1 MKKLLLLLQVVGLI
15 SITTTTVVA
24 CGVSRQPNP
33 NYQSDVQVPINE
45 QKTQIEQALLARVRT
60 LILDNEYK
68 ISDAAAKSYSL
79 AQNAQDLTKLNR
91 DANKTI
97 GDVFQS
103 YFGPTNLNDTK
114 YSSNIT
120 LDGSLGD
127 PGGIFNLLLSGVNS
141 LLPSGLSGI
150 LDKLSGLSDLPL
162 LGDVINTIN
171 GFLGNFAP
179 NMVNNSSKLIQI
191 LQSLNLTTIVDGLP
205 LGVDKLATLEV
216 SNTQLTLINLL
227 RPLLKQ
233 TTIDGFFTTLAQGIN
248 FDFSTY
254 QVSDLS
260 SIFWIELVN
269 SMALFKQSDYELL
282 TYTNDSST
290 IQTQLISAGQSLG
303 TMLGATATT
312 PTSPSFSSV
321 VQGVACLL
329 KAFSA
334 LGLKMTL
341 LNSETKLFAPIDSEH
356 LFSSDDN
363 TTYLTAKL
371 NATVGESTLVNT
383 YPTLAKYFNFG
394 EFFSNLVYFFDNDAS
409 ITQERR
415 SDRVLKFINVLFA
428 DKITNNQVSSNSLA
442 FFTGIFSQTNPDS
455 GLSDNN
461 QISQAASEIDQ
472 FLTPGLLN
480 DQTINLP
487 NSSNTTFTSNVI
499 TWLQTDSK
507 FLATP
512 FTTLYGGDL
521 TSLFSSTSF
530 SLVVGTTFAAQIQAA
545 FQQIFAYQRDKK
557 INLENF
563 LNSKLLNLLIGFK
576 APGYSAE
583 DLVKNNG
590 LFPNYGAYYTN
601 KTLVELMNEFKNSLN
616 LTGKETVK
624 QLTYRYFD
632 VSLFNQ
638 VIDEALYDSS
648 TNKSILTTILEY
660 LKTPVLSRVQPNTI
674 LEALGYRNDATNG
687 YGILVDSLVG
697 RLLQTFAP
705 DVVKKYALDD
715 GSFLSVNDLRG
726 LNPKYTDNFQF
737 FAKQSAEVL
746 TQLIK
751 PTAYQPWLNAV
762 LSAKPAAFVIDS
774 NTTSWTT
781 KTNGLYGGV
790 VKIKFNPKGIV
801 VLTNPNPKV
810 ALTQD
815 ASTYQVTFMRTNL
828 GKVFTITNIQ
838 KLS

>member
-1 MKKLLLLLQVVGLI
+1 MKKLLLLLQVVGLTL
-15 SITTTTVVA
+15 ITTTTVVA
-24 CGVSRQPNP
+24 CGVGGQINP
-33 NYQSDVQVPINE
+33 NYQDEIQVPLSE
-45 QKTQIEQALLARVRT
+45 QKIEIQQSILARMRT

-68 ISDAAAKSYSL
+68 ISDSAYKSYSL
-79 AQNAQDLTKLNR
+79 SQNAQDLTKLNR
-91 DANKTI
+91 DAKKTI
-97 GDVFQS
+97 GNVFET
-103 YFGPTNLNDTK
+103 YFGSTNLNDVS
-114 YSSNIT
+114 YSNNIT

-127 PGGIFNLLLSGVNS
+127 QGGIFNLLLSGFNS

-150 LDKLSGLSDLPL
+150 LDKLSGLSNIPL
-162 LGDVINTIN
+162 LGDLISTIN
-171 GFLGNFAP
+171 GFLGNFPP
-179 NMVNNSSKLIQI
+179 NMVNNSGKLIQI
-191 LQSLNLTTIVDGLP
+191 LQSLNLTTIADGLP
-205 LGVDKLATLEV
+205 LGIDKLATLEV
-216 SNTQLTLINLL
+216 SKTQLTLINLL

-233 TTIDGFFTTLAQGIN
+233 TTIDGFFTILAQGIN

-254 QVSDLS
+254 QISDLS

-269 SMALFKQSDYELL
+269 SIALFKQSDYQML
-282 TYTNDSST
+282 TYTNESST
-290 IQTQLISAGQSLG
+290 IQAQLITAGQSFG
-303 TMLGATATT
+303 TMLGQTST
-312 PTSPSFSSV
+312 TSPSFGSMI
-321 VQGVACLL
+321 QGVACLL

-341 LNSETKLFAPIDSEH
+341 LNSESKLFAPIDSEH

-371 NATVGESTLVNT
+371 NATIGESDLVNT

-394 EFFSNLVYFFDNDAS
+394 EFFSNLVYFFDNDSS

-415 SDRVLKFINVLFA
+415 SARVLKFINVLFA
-428 DKITNNQVSSNSLA
+428 DKITNNKVSSNSLA

-461 QISQAASEIDQ
+461 QISSAASEIDQ
-472 FLTPGLLN
+472 FLTPSLLN
-480 DQTINLP
+480 NQAINLP
-487 NSSNTTFTSNVI
+487 SSSSTTFTSNVI
-499 TWLQTDSK
+499 TWLQTDSE

-512 FTTLYGGDL
+512 FATLYSGDL
-521 TSLFSSTSF
+521 TSLFTSTNF
-530 SLVVGTTFAAQIQAA
+530 SLVVGKNFADKIQGA
-545 FQQIFAYQRDKK
+545 FQQIFAYQRDGK

-576 APGYSAE
+576 AKGYSAE

-601 KTLVELMNEFKNSLN
+601 KTLVELMNEFKNGLN
-616 LTGKETVK
+616 LTGKETIS

-632 VSLFNQ
+632 IGLFNQ
-638 VIDEALYDSS
+638 VIDEVLYDSDGKTS
-648 TNKSILTTILEY
+648 LLTRILEY
-660 LKTPVLSRVQPNTI
+660 LKTSVSSRAKPEAILS
-674 LEALGYRNDATNG
+674 ALGYENDSDKG
-687 YGILVDSLVG
+687 YGILVDSLAG
-697 RLLQTFAP
+697 RLLQAFAP
-705 DVVKKYALDD
+705 DLVKNYASAD
-715 GSFLSVNDLRG
+715 GSFLSVNDLRR
-726 LNPKYTDNFQF
+726 LNPNYTDNFQF

-751 PTAYQPWLNAV
+751 PTQYQPWLNAV

-774 NTTSWTT
+774 SATRWTT
-781 KTNGLYGGV
+781 KTDGLYGGV

-810 ALTQD
+810 VLTQD
-815 ASTYQVTFMRTNL
+815 ASIYQVTFMRTNL

-838 KLS
+838 KLT